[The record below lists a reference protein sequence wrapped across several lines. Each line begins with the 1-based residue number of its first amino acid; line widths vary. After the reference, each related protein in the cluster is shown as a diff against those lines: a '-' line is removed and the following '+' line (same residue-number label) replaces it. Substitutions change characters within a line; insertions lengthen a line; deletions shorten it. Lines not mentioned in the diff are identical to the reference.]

1 MIIILNSGI
10 FGKNVRYLRRKQNM
24 SIFRLAG
31 QLALPV
37 WTLYRIEAG
46 RLRDLE
52 DVLVRR
58 ICSLFSREM
67 QTMVC
72 EKLYE

>member
-1 MIIILNSGI
+1 MIIVLSSSI

-37 WTLYRIEAG
+37 WTLFRIEAG
-46 RLRDLE
+46 GLRDLE

-67 QTMVC
+67 QTMVY